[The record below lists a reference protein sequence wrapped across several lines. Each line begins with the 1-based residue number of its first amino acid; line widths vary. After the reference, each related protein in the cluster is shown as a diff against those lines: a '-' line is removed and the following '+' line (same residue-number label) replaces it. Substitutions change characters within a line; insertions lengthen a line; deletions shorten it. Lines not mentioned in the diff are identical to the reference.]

1 MDPVLLAELRLFASN
16 FAPVGWALCNGQLL
30 SISQNTALFSL
41 LGTTY
46 GGDGRTNFALPDLQ
60 GRVAVGMGQGAGLS
74 QYVQGDQGGSE
85 TVTLLTSNIP
95 AHSHAISGTIT
106 PKVTATAGNTD
117 TPYNTYPATLTGT
130 NMYNSAKDAGST
142 IPMQNNLALAAA
154 GSSLPVNLMQPV
166 LGLTWIIATQGVF
179 PPRQ

>member
-16 FAPVGWALCNGQLL
+16 FAPAGWALCNGQLL
-30 SISQNTALFSL
+30 PISQNTALFSL

-46 GGDGRTNFALPDLQ
+46 GGDGRSTFALPDLQ
-60 GRVAVGMGQGAGLS
+60 GRVGVGMGQGSGLS

-85 TVTLLTSNIP
+85 TVTLLTSNLP
-95 AHSHAISGTIT
+95 AHTHTISGTIT

-117 TPYNTYPATLTGT
+117 TPYNTYPAALTGT
-130 NMYNSAKDAGST
+130 NMYNSAKDATT
-142 IPMQNNLALAAA
+142 IPMQNNLMLAAT
-154 GSSLPVNLMQPV
+154 GSGNPVNLMQPV

-179 PPRQ
+179 PQRS